1 MSKPFKPMGA
11 VMWEPEQCT
20 FPKMASLKRDG
31 IRVEII
37 NGDLFAKSMK
47 PLRNKNLRTH
57 FQALLDLHALTGI
70 VFEGEIY
77 SHECK
82 FKDIQSV
89 VNSED
94 KPIPTHFGFHAFDT
108 AEEDKNM
115 LQRYLSQVEH
125 LSGVENCF
133 VAVQSW
139 VESLEQVEEMF
150 QKALADGYEGLI
162 LRDPAGPYKRGK
174 STVRE
179 GYALKVKPFET
190 FDTLVT
196 GVTQRFVNTNE
207 SQTNELGQS
216 FKRNTKADKA
226 PTGIASALETEY
238 NGHPIKVVLT
248 GDEDFRREVW
258 ENREHYIGKCFE
270 WKGMVVGSKNVP
282 RHPNFIRWRNDK
294 DEE

>member
-1 MSKPFKPMGA
+1 MTEPAKPKPFFPMGA

-94 KPIPTHFGFHAFDT
+94 KPIPEHFMPSIQPRKIRT
-108 AEEDKNM
+108 
-115 LQRYLSQVEH
+115 
-125 LSGVENCF
+125 CF
-133 VAVQSW
+133 R
-139 VESLEQVEEMF
+139 
-150 QKALADGYEGLI
+150 GI
-162 LRDPAGPYKRGK
+162 CLR
-174 STVRE
+174 
-179 GYALKVKPFET
+179 
-190 FDTLVT
+190 
-196 GVTQRFVNTNE
+196 
-207 SQTNELGQS
+207 
-216 FKRNTKADKA
+216 
-226 PTGIASALETEY
+226 
-238 NGHPIKVVLT
+238 
-248 GDEDFRREVW
+248 
-258 ENREHYIGKCFE
+258 
-270 WKGMVVGSKNVP
+270 
-282 RHPNFIRWRNDK
+282 
-294 DEE
+294 